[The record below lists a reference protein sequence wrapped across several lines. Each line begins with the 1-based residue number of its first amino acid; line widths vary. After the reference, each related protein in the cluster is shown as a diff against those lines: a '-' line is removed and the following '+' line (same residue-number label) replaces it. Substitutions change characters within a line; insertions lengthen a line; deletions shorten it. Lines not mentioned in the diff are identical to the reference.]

1 MLVIDSIPP
10 FQRALQSPSAKDDI
24 IVVQGRC
31 ARTITHSWRDE
42 GLCHSILVPLRWQ
55 SLGPHIPEPFDRKTH
70 VKGKG
75 FALDAA
81 RLGKK
86 LGYRRFLGLGVGEE
100 GEVVEHRREGRGGET
115 EGEREILVFDSEQ
128 KLLLQHWLEI
138 CNQLKSGKVF

>member
-55 SLGPHIPEPFDRKTH
+55 SLGPHIPEPFGRKTH
-70 VKGKG
+70 AKGKG

-86 LGYRRFLGLGVGEE
+86 LGYHRFLGLGVGEE
-100 GEVVEHRREGRGGET
+100 GEVVEHRREGRGGE
-115 EGEREILVFDSEQ
+115 GRQRERERSLFLIQNKNYCYNIGS
-128 KLLLQHWLEI
+128 KYAI
-138 CNQLKSGKVF
+138 N